1 MTNRNIDRSISL
13 YNPCKRNLM
22 TIKQQSSEPS
32 EQGTSKFQEYLEHA
46 IRHKGEEFPDAPQ
59 AINRT
64 ISNPLD
70 AIQVKSSQ
78 LRHKRCTRQSL
89 AYSISLM
96 LKYPNAPQAIYEN
109 NAWKSCRGKRDHFW
123 ERSSCQSSDPVWA
136 HLRSPI
142 CR

>member
-1 MTNRNIDRSISL
+1 MFFFFFFFTVALTLGHFHTARARAAELASSKEVVTNRNIDRSISL

-96 LKYPNAPQAIYEN
+96 LRIPKC
-109 NAWKSCRGKRDHFW
+109 ST
-123 ERSSCQSSDPVWA
+123 SD
-136 HLRSPI
+136 L
-142 CR
+142 